1 MVRSI
6 EFGVMAED
14 MSSRD
19 GEMERWGEDVCG
31 SNRGEVNEIS
41 DEPSSV
47 SFNLN
52 VSEDSNRAG
61 IDDNGLT
68 LGLSALPLECPRL
81 SWGSPCR
88 LSGEPG
94 LRTYGVDD
102 FFVTMHQHVSTSGS
116 RHLGDSTRIPVDNAA
131 DSSACWVVGERRR
144 RKGGYVLFAGVADEE
159 ALGVHLLMG
168 EWGVVSDWN
177 WWRRACWSSSRER
190 GG

>member
-1 MVRSI
+1 
-6 EFGVMAED
+6 MADD

-61 IDDNGLT
+61 IGDDRLTEGLF
-68 LGLSALPLECPRL
+68 LLEECPQL
-81 SWGSPCR
+81 SWAAPSR

-94 LRTYGVDD
+94 LRTYG
-102 FFVTMHQHVSTSGS
+102 SI
-116 RHLGDSTRIPVDNAA
+116 R
-131 DSSACWVVGERRR
+131 GE
-144 RKGGYVLFAGVADEE
+144 
-159 ALGVHLLMG
+159 
-168 EWGVVSDWN
+168 
-177 WWRRACWSSSRER
+177 
-190 GG
+190 

>member
-1 MVRSI
+1 MD
-6 EFGVMAED
+6 FGVMAED

-19 GEMERWGEDVCG
+19 GERTGIDVG
-31 SNRGEVNEIS
+31 MGVGKRNEIS
-41 DEPSSV
+41 DKPSSV

-116 RHLGDSTRIPVDNAA
+116 RHLGDLTRIPWTTQLIAA
-131 DSSACWVVGERRR
+131 HAGSWEKGDGERV
-144 RKGGYVLFAGVADEE
+144 GMYSL
-159 ALGVHLLMG
+159 LGLLMKKH
-168 EWGVVSDWN
+168 S
-177 WWRRACWSSSRER
+177 ASTY
-190 GG
+190 

>member
-61 IDDNGLT
+61 IEDNGLT
-68 LGLSALPLECPRL
+68 LGLSALPLERPRL

-116 RHLGDSTRIPVDNAA
+116 RHLGDLTRIPWTTQLIAA
-131 DSSACWVVGERRR
+131 HAGAWEKGDGERV
-144 RKGGYVLFAGVADEE
+144 GMYSL
-159 ALGVHLLMG
+159 LGLLMKKH
-168 EWGVVSDWN
+168 S
-177 WWRRACWSSSRER
+177 ASTY
-190 GG
+190 